1 MCNYCGCRDFPL
13 IGRLSAEHESISDAA
28 GRLRSAILGADP
40 AALAALD
47 ELLALLTP
55 HTTVEEDGLFAE
67 LRAEGSL
74 AEAVARLC
82 AEHRDIHGVLGLV
95 DRAAPDW
102 PAVLAALDR
111 LHRHIDNEEHGL
123 FPAAV
128 IALPIPAW
136 DRITPAAEG
145 AR

>member
-13 IGRLSAEHESISDAA
+13 IGRLSAEHEAIANAA
-28 GRLRSAILGADP
+28 GRLRTAIDSGDP

-47 ELLALLTP
+47 ELVGLLLP
-55 HTTVEEDGLFAE
+55 HTATEEDGLFAE

-74 AEAVARLC
+74 AEAVTRLC
-82 AEHRDIHGVLGLV
+82 AEHQDIHGVLGSL
-95 DRAAPDW
+95 DRVVPDW
-102 PAVLAALDR
+102 PAVLAALER

-136 DRITPAAEG
+136 DRITPAETN